1 MKILLDVLGG
11 DNAPEAP
18 LEGAIDAL
26 KEFPDLNLVLSG
38 PAKIIEEKLTKAG
51 IPSSR
56 YEILPAE
63 TSVLNTDHPANF
75 LRTKPD
81 CSMAVAFSAMKERD
95 DIDAFLGAGPTG
107 AMLSGCIFKLGRIP
121 GVKRPGLIATI
132 PTKKETLV
140 RVLDAGANMDCKPEY
155 LVQFAKMANAY
166 LKVLGIEKPRIGL
179 LSVGMEEGKGN
190 ELVKEVFPLLKEDP
204 ELHFIG
210 NVEGDKVLD
219 GICDLLVCDGFDGNV
234 FIKSLEGAAYF
245 VSDLFKEAVMGT
257 FVRKIGALFQLK
269 ALKKV
274 KKPFHYANDAAAP
287 LLGCKKL
294 VVKCHGKSKA
304 RQFYGA
310 IKEVMGYVNHHLIE
324 KVTEA
329 IASKEAA

>member
-18 LEGAIDAL
+18 LQGAIDAL
-26 KEFPDLNLVLSG
+26 NAHPELELVLAG
-38 PAKIIEEKLTKAG
+38 PAKIIEETLTKAG

-63 TSVLNTDHPANF
+63 TAVLNTDHPANF

-132 PTKKETLV
+132 PTKKNTLV
-140 RVLDAGANMDCKPEY
+140 RILDAGANMDCKPEY

-190 ELVKEVFPLLKEDP
+190 ELTKEVFPLLKEDP
-204 ELHFIG
+204 ELNFIG

-219 GICDLLVCDGFDGNV
+219 GICDILVCDGFAGNV
-234 FIKSLEGAAYF
+234 FVKSLEGAAYF
-245 VSDLFKEAVMGT
+245 VSDLFKDAVMGT
-257 FVRKIGALFQLK
+257 FLRKIGALFQLK
-269 ALKKV
+269 ALKNV
-274 KKPFHYANDAAAP
+274 KKPFNYANDAAAP

-304 RQFYGA
+304 RNFSGA
-310 IKEVMGYVNHHLIE
+310 IKEVIGYVNNHLIE

-329 IASKEAA
+329 IVSTEGK